1 MDLRITFGVHRD
13 EQTSGIANHAAV
25 EGLRPEDLAGL
36 DDVLE
41 LLRNMPTDEQA
52 LRQVLDA
59 TADRV
64 IITKAEDSRLTAA
77 GYRDTAPDP
86 ADPWSRYHVLGLQ
99 RPDFAARADP

>member
-1 MDLRITFGVHRD
+1 VYEHVVPISGVIR
-13 EQTSGIANHAAV
+13 
-25 EGLRPEDLAGL
+25 
-36 DDVLE
+36 E

-77 GYRDTAPDP
+77 GCRDTAPDP

-99 RPDFAARADP
+99 RSDFAARADP